1 MEQRSLFRW
10 ALGKLNEAGLMV
22 TACCKGRYLIEPDGM
37 GDYRSVYADPELK
50 ALIRFKEASKN
61 DVIGFARKLTDKS
74 SC

>member
-22 TACCKGRYLIEPDGM
+22 TACCKGRYLEPDGM

-50 ALIRFKEASKN
+50 GSY
-61 DVIGFARKLTDKS
+61 
-74 SC
+74 